1 MKYNLNIIKFLKKNA
16 KFQDIYLTNYIASK
30 KIFHNEKSIILK
42 KKPDQNPN
50 NFDILENEIVK
61 NNNSDVFYDVTKI
74 NVKEFYEDSQIGRL
88 WRPFCSL
95 LCHRYVFVYLSTY
108 N

>member
-1 MKYNLNIIKFLKKNA
+1 MNLNIIKFLKKND
-16 KFQDIYLTNYIASK
+16 KFHDIYLTNYIASK
-30 KIFHNEKSIILK
+30 EIFVNEKSTILK

-74 NVKEFYEDSQIGRL
+74 NIEKLYEYIYCNFCFVKFKKHKEYQAHLNKAKRL
-88 WRPFCSL
+88 
-95 LCHRYVFVYLSTY
+95 
-108 N
+108 